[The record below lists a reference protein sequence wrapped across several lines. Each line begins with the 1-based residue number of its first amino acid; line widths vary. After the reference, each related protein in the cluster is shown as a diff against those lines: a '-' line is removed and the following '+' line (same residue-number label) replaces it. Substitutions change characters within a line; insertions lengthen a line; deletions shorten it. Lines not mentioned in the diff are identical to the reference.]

1 MEKKKVVA
9 VYAGTFDPVTNGHLD
24 IIERASQIFDTLYVT
39 ISINPNKKELFSVE
53 ERLKM
58 LQEVTKKFDNVIID
72 TSTQLTVEYA
82 KSIGAKVLVRGLR
95 ATMDFEYELQLAF
108 ANQYLDDDIE
118 MAFLMTRASHAFISS
133 STVKEIAMHHG
144 PIDELAPKCV
154 CQALKEK
161 FSEK

>member
-1 MEKKKVVA
+1 MAKNIIA
-9 VYAGTFDPVTNGHLD
+9 VYAGTFDPVTNGHFD
-24 IIERASQIFDTLYVT
+24 IIERASQIFETLYVT
-39 ISINPNKKELFSVE
+39 ISVNPNKKELFSVE
-53 ERLKM
+53 ERYALLK
-58 LQEVTKKFDNVIID
+58 EVTKQFDNVIID

-118 MAFLMTRASHAFISS
+118 MAFLMTRANHAFISS

-144 PIDELAPKCV
+144 PIDDLAPACV
-154 CQALKEK
+154 CQALREK
-161 FSEK
+161 LG

>member
-1 MEKKKVVA
+1 MKKEKVIA

-24 IIERASQIFDTLYVT
+24 IIERASQIFDVLYVT
-39 ISINPNKKELFSVE
+39 ISVNPNKKELFTVE
-53 ERLKM
+53 ERFQLLK
-58 LQEVTKKFDNVIID
+58 EVTKHMDNVIVD

-108 ANQYLDDDIE
+108 ANQYLDEEIE
-118 MAFLMTRASHAFISS
+118 MAFLMTKANHAFISS

-144 PIDELAPKCV
+144 AVDGLAPSCV

-161 FSEK
+161 FH

>member
-1 MEKKKVVA
+1 MSDKKVIA

-39 ISINPNKKELFSVE
+39 ISVNPNKKELFSVE
-53 ERLKM
+53 ERFAL
-58 LQEVTKKFDNVIID
+58 LQEVTKKYDNVIID

-95 ATMDFEYELQLAF
+95 ATMDFEYELQMAF
-108 ANQYLDDDIE
+108 ANQYLDEDME
-118 MAFLMTRASHAFISS
+118 MAFLMTKAKHAFISS

-144 PIDELAPKCV
+144 LVDGLAPACV
-154 CQALKEK
+154 CEALKEK
-161 FSEK
+161 FL

>member
-1 MEKKKVVA
+1 MKKEKVIA

-24 IIERASQIFDTLYVT
+24 IIERASQIFDVLYVT
-39 ISINPNKKELFSVE
+39 ISVNPKKKELFSVE
-53 ERLKM
+53 ERFQLMK
-58 LQEVTKKFDNVIID
+58 EVTKHMDNVIVD

-108 ANQYLDDDIE
+108 ANQYLDEEIE
-118 MAFLMTRASHAFISS
+118 MAFLMTKANHAFISS

-144 PIDELAPKCV
+144 AVDGLAPSCV

-161 FSEK
+161 FH

>member
-1 MEKKKVVA
+1 MAKNIIA

-24 IIERASQIFDTLYVT
+24 IIERASQIFETLYVT
-39 ISINPNKKELFSVE
+39 ISVNPNKKELFSVE
-53 ERLKM
+53 ERYALLK
-58 LQEVTKKFDNVIID
+58 EVTKQFDNVIID

-95 ATMDFEYELQLAF
+95 ATMDFEYELQMAF
-108 ANQYLDDDIE
+108 ANQYLDDEIE
-118 MAFLMTRASHAFISS
+118 MAFLMTRANHAFISS

-144 PIDELAPKCV
+144 PVDDLAPACV

-161 FSEK
+161 LG

>member
-1 MEKKKVVA
+1 MRYKNALIPLHLSLNKA
-9 VYAGTFDPVTNGHLD
+9 VDG
-24 IIERASQIFDTLYVT
+24 
-39 ISINPNKKELFSVE
+39 FS
-53 ERLKM
+53 
-58 LQEVTKKFDNVIID
+58 FND
-72 TSTQLTVEYA
+72 YA
-82 KSIGAKVLVRGLR
+82 KEKDVHVSVRGLR
-95 ATMDFEYELQLAF
+95 AITDFEYELQLAF
-108 ANQYLDDDIE
+108 ANQYLDDNIE

>member
-1 MEKKKVVA
+1 MDKKKVIA

-39 ISINPNKKELFSVE
+39 ISVNPNKKELFSVE
-53 ERLKM
+53 ERYQLLKK
-58 LQEVTKKFDNVIID
+58 VTEHLDNVIID

-95 ATMDFEYELQLAF
+95 AIMDFEYELQMAF
-108 ANQYLDDDIE
+108 ANLYLDEDIE
-118 MAFLMTRASHAFISS
+118 MAFLMTKPNHAFISS

-144 PIDELAPKCV
+144 PVDGLAPTCV
-154 CQALKEK
+154 CQALQEK
-161 FSEK
+161 FH

>member
-1 MEKKKVVA
+1 MKKEKVIA

-24 IIERASQIFDTLYVT
+24 IIERASQIFDVLYVT
-39 ISINPNKKELFSVE
+39 ISVNPNKKELFSVE
-53 ERLKM
+53 ERFQLLK
-58 LQEVTKKFDNVIID
+58 EVTKHMDNVIVD

-108 ANQYLDDDIE
+108 ANQYLDEEIE
-118 MAFLMTRASHAFISS
+118 MAFLMTKANHAFISS

-144 PIDELAPKCV
+144 AVDGLAPSCV

-161 FSEK
+161 FH

>member
-1 MEKKKVVA
+1 MKEKNIVA

-39 ISINPNKKELFSVE
+39 ISVNPNKKELFSVE
-53 ERLKM
+53 ERFELLK
-58 LQEVTKKFDNVIID
+58 EVTKDFDNVVID

-82 KSIGAKVLVRGLR
+82 KAIGAKVLVRGLR

-108 ANQYLDDDIE
+108 ANQYLNDDIE

-144 PIDELAPKCV
+144 PVDDLAPACV
-154 CQALKEK
+154 CEALKEK
-161 FSEK
+161 FR

>member
-1 MEKKKVVA
+1 MKDKKIIA

-39 ISINPNKKELFSVE
+39 ISVNPNKRELFSVE
-53 ERLKM
+53 ERFDLLK
-58 LQEVTKKFDNVIID
+58 EVTKDFENVIID
-72 TSTQLTVEYA
+72 TSTKLTVEYA

-144 PIDELAPKCV
+144 PVDDLAPTCV
-154 CQALKEK
+154 CEALKEK
-161 FSEK
+161 FR

>member
-1 MEKKKVVA
+1 MKKEKVIA

-24 IIERASQIFDTLYVT
+24 IIERASQIFDVLFVT
-39 ISINPNKKELFSVE
+39 ISVNPNKKELFSVE
-53 ERLKM
+53 ERFQLLK
-58 LQEVTKKFDNVIID
+58 EVTKHMDNVIVD

-108 ANQYLDDDIE
+108 ANQYLDEEIE
-118 MAFLMTRASHAFISS
+118 MAFLMTKANHAFISS

-144 PIDELAPKCV
+144 AVDGLAPSCV

-161 FSEK
+161 FH